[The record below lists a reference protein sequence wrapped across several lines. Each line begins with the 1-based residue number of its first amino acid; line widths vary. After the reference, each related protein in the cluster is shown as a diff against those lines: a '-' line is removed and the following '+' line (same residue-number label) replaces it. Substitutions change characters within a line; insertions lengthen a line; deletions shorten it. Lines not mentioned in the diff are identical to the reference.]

1 MVRKETPHLL
11 AVARRV
17 VRNEEDAQDAVQQAF
32 LSAFRS
38 LPTFNGQSRL
48 TTWLHRIVTN
58 AALMRLRTRGRRP
71 EDSIEDLLPTF
82 REEGTTWSSSV
93 KSLPA
98 DARMV
103 RRETR
108 KQVRAAIERCPIG
121 PERCSCSG
129 ISRNSAPEQ
138 TAQALGVIRTR

>member
-1 MVRKETPHLL
+1 M
-11 AVARRV
+11 

-58 AALMRLRTRGRRP
+58 AALMKLRTRGRRP
-71 EDSIEDLLPTF
+71 EESIEDLLPTF
-82 REEGTTWSSSV
+82 LEDGHHAEQFSEW
-93 KSLPA
+93 SLPA

-108 KQVRAAIERCPIG
+108 KHVRAAIDRL
-121 PERCSCSG
+121 PESY
-129 ISRNSAPEQ
+129 
-138 TAQALGVIRTR
+138 RTVLVLRDIEELEYRRRPRRRLA